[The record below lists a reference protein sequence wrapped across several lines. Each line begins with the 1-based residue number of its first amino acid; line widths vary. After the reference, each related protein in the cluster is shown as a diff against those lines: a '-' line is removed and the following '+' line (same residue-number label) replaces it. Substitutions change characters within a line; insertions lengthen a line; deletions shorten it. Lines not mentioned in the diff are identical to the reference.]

1 MASFN
6 EIKRRSV
13 LPLAALGI
21 AIYYVVVFVPLAHR
35 ANSVDEPLKKS
46 WRRLAASLD
55 QTNAATLD
63 FTQITNQFSATRHQL
78 TLLGEARKKAVAQL
92 ELPEDLR
99 SKLSAPFLLID
110 YQNERS
116 KQIDELDSQTKQQ
129 KVAVDPVVYAGFPEH
144 TADMPEPALLWAA
157 LSMTTDVLDTA
168 VRSKVAAIHSLEV
181 GVALTNSLNPEI
193 AARWAEIALQLEFT
207 APAKNALQ
215 VVQSLPLTAGEI
227 RAAGLPPPAHPKAP
241 LFIDRVII
249 RKEAP
254 EKFDEVRVWL
264 RATGFVLRE

>member
-21 AIYYVVVFVPLAHR
+21 AIYYVMVFVPLAHR
-35 ANSVDEPLKKS
+35 ADSVDEPLKKA
-46 WRRLAASLD
+46 WRHLAASLEE
-55 QTNAATLD
+55 TNATTLD

-78 TLLGEARKKAVAQL
+78 ALLEEAKKEASGHL
-92 ELPEDLR
+92 ELAADLR
-99 SKLSAPFLLID
+99 SKLSAPFQLID

-129 KVAVDPVVYAGFPEH
+129 KIAVDPVVYAGFPEH

-157 LSMTTDVLDTA
+157 LSMTTEVLDTA
-168 VRSKVAAIHSLEV
+168 VRNKVAAIHSLEV
-181 GVALTNSLNPEI
+181 AVALTNSVNPEVT
-193 AARWAEIALQLEFT
+193 ARWAEIALQLEFS
-207 APAKNALQ
+207 APAEKALH
-215 VVQSLPLTAGEI
+215 VVQSLPLTAEEI
-227 RAAGLPPPAHPKAP
+227 RAAALPPAAHPKAP
-241 LFIDRVII
+241 LFIDRLII

-254 EKFDEVRVWL
+254 DKLDEVRVWV
-264 RATGFVLRE
+264 RATGFVLRD